1 MCTED
6 EENSQNCNFHN
17 FVTISTFTAKPLSHE
32 NSNIGFNC
40 RLIRKHPTTQ
50 LSTIQPPNYQ
60 LSNYPTIQLSSY
72 PAIQLASYP
81 TIQLSNYP
89 TIQLSYYPTIQLSN

>member
-50 LSTIQPPNYQ
+50 LSTIQLSNYLTINYQ
-60 LSNYPTIQLSSY
+60 LSNHQTIN
-72 PAIQLASYP
+72 YP

-89 TIQLSYYPTIQLSN
+89 AIQLFNYPTIQLSN